1 MAGKIRVGIWGLGR
15 AGNGMHIHELGLYPD
30 MFEIVA
36 GCDWDPARREAAAK
50 KLPGRPVYE
59 KGEELLKDPNVELV
73 SVATRSPDHVKHA
86 IQAVEAGKMVMVE
99 KPMAC
104 RIEDALELQK
114 VADANPGKVFV
125 RHNRRFE
132 AAFSHIRE
140 IIKSG
145 KLGHIFEIKLCRHN
159 YQWRADWQTILD
171 CGGGQLLNWG
181 PHLVDHA
188 LQFLEC
194 PVKELWSDLAIVA
207 SRGDAEDHV
216 KIVFKGENGRVVDVE
231 ISGGASLGDPVYAVR
246 GSRGTLMSWDEKR
259 LKLKYLA
266 PAIRSATLP
275 LRPTTRRSKADSAAR
290 SARSGSKTIS
300 ASPRRTA
307 TSRRR
312 SGDICTRRSAAV
324 NRIRSRWP
332 RPSKWSGSSTG
343 SKRRRFATSVNDKET
358 EP

>member
-1 MAGKIRVGIWGLGR
+1 MAVKIRFGIRGLGR

-114 VADANPGKVFV
+114 VADANPGRVFV

-140 IIKSG
+140 IIRSG

-266 PAIRSATLP
+266 PGYPECDTPASPGNPPLEGGFGGQVSPVWVEDDLGVAPSNGDQPEKIWKYLYKAIRCGEPYPITMAEAVEVV
-275 LRPTTRRSKADSAAR
+275 RVIDRVK
-290 SARSGSKTIS
+290 KT
-300 ASPRRTA
+300 P
-307 TSRRR
+307 
-312 SGDICTRRSAAV
+312 
-324 NRIRSRWP
+324 IRDVR
-332 RPSKWSGSSTG
+332 
-343 SKRRRFATSVNDKET
+343 
-358 EP
+358 

>member
-114 VADANPGKVFV
+114 VADANPGRVFV

-140 IIKSG
+140 IIRSG

-171 CGGGQLLNWG
+171 CGGGQLLNWVTLSTMRCSFSNARLRSSG
-181 PHLVDHA
+181 ATWRSSLPAAMPKTMSRSCSKVKTAGWWMLKFPAA
-188 LQFLEC
+188 L
-194 PVKELWSDLAIVA
+194 
-207 SRGDAEDHV
+207 
-216 KIVFKGENGRVVDVE
+216 
-231 ISGGASLGDPVYAVR
+231 
-246 GSRGTLMSWDEKR
+246 
-259 LKLKYLA
+259 
-266 PAIRSATLP
+266 RSAT
-275 LRPTTRRSKADSAAR
+275 RSM
-290 SARSGSKTIS
+290 
-300 ASPRRTA
+300 
-307 TSRRR
+307 
-312 SGDICTRRSAAV
+312 RSAAAAA
-324 NRIRSRWP
+324 R
-332 RPSKWSGSSTG
+332 
-343 SKRRRFATSVNDKET
+343 
-358 EP
+358 

>member
-1 MAGKIRVGIWGLGR
+1 
-15 AGNGMHIHELGLYPD
+15 MHIHELGLYPD

-114 VADANPGKVFV
+114 VADANPGRVFV

-140 IIKSG
+140 IIRSG

-194 PVKELWSDLAIVA
+194 PVKELWSDPGDRRFPRRCPKTM
-207 SRGDAEDHV
+207 SRSCSKV
-216 KIVFKGENGRVVDVE
+216 KTAGWW
-231 ISGGASLGDPVYAVR
+231 
-246 GSRGTLMSWDEKR
+246 M
-259 LKLKYLA
+259 LKF
-266 PAIRSATLP
+266 PAALRSAT
-275 LRPTTRRSKADSAAR
+275 RSM
-290 SARSGSKTIS
+290 
-300 ASPRRTA
+300 
-307 TSRRR
+307 
-312 SGDICTRRSAAV
+312 RSAAAAV
-324 NRIRSRWP
+324 R
-332 RPSKWSGSSTG
+332 
-343 SKRRRFATSVNDKET
+343 
-358 EP
+358 